1 MKKRVC
7 LSMLCASVLYAN
19 ETITTDT
26 LSVQESVNTK
36 VVQNVSS
43 EQIKSA
49 DLAEALMKNIPSIS
63 MVRRSGIAND
73 IILRGQK
80 KDNINILIDE
90 AKIYGACPNRMDP
103 PTSHVLSNNIESVTV
118 VEGPYDVENFGTL
131 SGLVQVKTKEPSKE
145 IEGEVNLNAGSFG
158 YKKASGTVSGGTDFV
173 KFLLSASTEKGDQYK
188 DGNGDD
194 FLAQQK
200 KAGMLPMN
208 QYIKSDEEA
217 FEKKTLLTKLYFN
230 LTDNQDLKLSYTA
243 NRSDNILYPAGPM
256 DADYDDSDIYTIGY
270 TARNLGDFSKE
281 LNVDYYYSKVDHPMS
296 TKLRN
301 NGATN
306 YSTNHMKSS
315 VWGAKVKN
323 SMEVAQSLFTL
334 GLDTSVRNWRGQ
346 RSTTNVSTGV
356 TTPGAIS
363 LSSTDT
369 TNKAIFTKVEKSLGK
384 LDIALGARYDYTDI
398 DITDSAQKDRTFTA
412 LNANIFAVYNVDE
425 NTNYFAG
432 IGKSARV
439 PDARELYMGNPDLED
454 TKNYEVDL
462 GFQKTIGDFSIKTKL
477 FYSELKDYIYNTG
490 AAGLTFENIDAKIYG
505 IDISGA
511 YFATDEISLDYGLAY
526 QRGKKD
532 GNYADKDLGEI
543 APLKATLG
551 MNYEIQNSKLSAQVI
566 AVDRWDSYDSSAKE
580 QELGGYA
587 LLNLK
592 YNHTLPKGF
601 DVTVGVDNVFDKTYA
616 STNTYQDIRYV
627 ELGGEPV
634 VFNDMGRY
642 AFINLRYKF

>member
-103 PTSHVLSNNIESVTV
+103 PTSHVLSNNIESVKV
-118 VEGPYDVENFGTL
+118 IEGPYDVENFGTL

-173 KFLLSASTEKGDQYK
+173 KFLVSASTEEGDQYK

-200 KAGMLPMN
+200 KAGVPATS
-208 QYIKSDEEA
+208 QYANSDEEA

-243 NRSDNILYPAGPM
+243 NRSDNILYPAGTM

-270 TARNLGDFSKE
+270 TAKDLGDFSKE

-296 TKLRN
+296 VRLRN
-301 NGATN
+301 NAVAMKDR
-306 YSTNHMKSS
+306 TNHLKTS
-315 VWGAKVKN
+315 VWGTKVKN
-323 SMEVAQSLFTL
+323 TMEIANSLVTV
-334 GLDTSVRNWRGQ
+334 GLDTSVRNWRG
-346 RSTTNVSTGV
+346 RLYNNDLTTNT
-356 TTPGAIS
+356 IS

-369 TNKAIFTKVEKSLGK
+369 TNKALFTTVEKSFGK
-384 LDIALGARYDYTDI
+384 LDLSFGARYDYTNI
-398 DITDSAQKDRTFTA
+398 DVTDSTLNDRTYAA

-505 IDISGA
+505 LDISGA

-532 GNYADKDLGEI
+532 GNYADKDLAEI
-543 APLKATLG
+543 APLKATFG
-551 MNYEIQNSKLSAQVI
+551 VNYEIQNSKLSAQVI
-566 AVDRWDSYDSSAKE
+566 AVDSWDSYDSSAKE

-627 ELGGEPV
+627 ELGGQPV